1 MKSAILGLLSFGSV
15 VLASPERGD
24 AGKTL
29 DLAGV
34 NAVVI
39 SGEASSVRLT
49 TSASAPYQAT
59 IGSRREGWFARWY
72 SSWFANDCSLANDM
86 KLEASTL
93 RIDVAPSSW
102 LDPSDCRVEISA
114 NIQPESSVS
123 IDQAALQAS
132 MVGSFSTIA
141 INSKA
146 ADVSLDGHA
155 STVELKGDALRANL
169 AFGSVRQDE
178 NIAITGKALDA
189 TLSFGKGVAV
199 SYSVAATAS
208 FVDST
213 ITNTAGAKPSVV
225 IKGDFV
231 RAIIR

>member
-15 VLASPERGD
+15 VLASPARGD

>member
-1 MKSAILGLLSFGSV
+1 MKSAILALLSFASAA
-15 VLASPERGD
+15 LALPASGD

-34 NAVVI
+34 SAVII
-39 SGEASSVRLT
+39 SGEASSVRLS

-72 SSWFANDCSLANDM
+72 SSWFANDCSLASDM

-102 LDPSDCRVEISA
+102 LDPSDCRVEINA

-132 MVGSFSTIA
+132 MAGSFSTIA
-141 INSKA
+141 ISSKA

-189 TLSFGKGVAV
+189 TLSFGKGAAI
-199 SYSVAATAS
+199 SYSVTATAS

-213 ITNTAGAKPSVV
+213 LSNTVGARPSVV

-231 RAIIR
+231 RATIR

>member
-34 NAVVI
+34 SAVVI

>member
-1 MKSAILGLLSFGSV
+1 MKSAILGLLSFANAA
-15 VLASPERGD
+15 LASPASGD

-72 SSWFANDCSLANDM
+72 SSWFANDCSLASDM

-102 LDPSDCRVEISA
+102 LDPSDCRVEINA

-132 MVGSFSTIA
+132 MAGSFSTIA
-141 INSKA
+141 ISSKA

-155 STVELKGDALRANL
+155 STVELKGEALRANL
-169 AFGSVRQDE
+169 AFGSVRKDE

-189 TLSFGKGVAV
+189 TLSFGQGAAI
-199 SYSVAATAS
+199 SSSVTATAS

-213 ITNTAGAKPSVV
+213 LPNTAGARPSVV

-231 RAIIR
+231 RATIR

>member
-1 MKSAILGLLSFGSV
+1 MKSAILALLSFGSV
-15 VLASPERGD
+15 ALASPASGD

-34 NAVVI
+34 SAVII

-49 TSASAPYQAT
+49 TSVSAPYQAT

-72 SSWFANDCSLANDM
+72 SNWFANDCSLASDM
-86 KLEASTL
+86 RLEASTL

-102 LDPSDCRVEISA
+102 LDPSDCRVEINA

-123 IDQAALQAS
+123 IEQAALQVKMA
-132 MVGSFSTIA
+132 GNFSTIA
-141 INSKA
+141 MTGKA
-146 ADVSLDGHA
+146 ADVLLEGHA
-155 STVELKGDALRANL
+155 STVDLKGDALKANL

-189 TLSFGKGVAV
+189 TLSFGQGAAI
-199 SYSVAATAS
+199 SYSVTATAS

-213 ITNTAGAKPSVV
+213 LPNTAGAKPSVV

-231 RAIIR
+231 RATIR

>member
-34 NAVVI
+34 SAVVI

-49 TSASAPYQAT
+49 TSTSAPYRAT

-72 SSWFANDCSLANDM
+72 SSWFANDCSLASDM

-189 TLSFGKGVAV
+189 TLSFGQGVAV

>member
-15 VLASPERGD
+15 VLASPASGD

-34 NAVVI
+34 SAVVI

-59 IGSRREGWFARWY
+59 IGSSREARWY
-72 SSWFANDCSLANDM
+72 SSWFANDCSLASDV

-93 RIDVAPSSW
+93 RIVVAPSSW
-102 LDPSDCRVEISA
+102 LDPSDCRVEINA

-123 IDQAALQAS
+123 IDQAALKAS
-132 MVGSFSTIA
+132 MAGNFSTIA
-141 INSKA
+141 ISSKA

-155 STVELKGDALRANL
+155 STVELKGDALKANL

-189 TLSFGKGVAV
+189 TLSFGKGAAI
-199 SYSVAATAS
+199 SYSVTATAS

-213 ITNTAGAKPSVV
+213 LASTAGAKPSVV

-231 RAIIR
+231 RATIR

>member
-1 MKSAILGLLSFGSV
+1 MKSAILALLSFAGAA
-15 VLASPERGD
+15 LASPASGD

-34 NAVVI
+34 SAVVI
-39 SGEASSVRLT
+39 SGEASSVRLS
-49 TSASAPYQAT
+49 TSASGPYQAT
-59 IGSRREGWFARWY
+59 IGGRREGWFARWY
-72 SSWFANDCSLANDM
+72 SSWFANDCSLASDM

-102 LDPSDCRVEISA
+102 LDPSDCRVEINA

-123 IDQAALQAS
+123 IDQAALQAN
-132 MVGSFSTIA
+132 MAGNFSAIA
-141 INSKA
+141 ITSKA

-155 STVELKGDALRANL
+155 STIELNGDAVKANL
-169 AFGSVRQDE
+169 AFSSVRQDE

-189 TLSFGKGVAV
+189 TLSFAQGVAI
-199 SYSVAATAS
+199 SYSVTATAS
-208 FVDST
+208 LVDSALA
-213 ITNTAGAKPSVV
+213 NTAGAKPSVV

-231 RAIIR
+231 RATIR

>member
-1 MKSAILGLLSFGSV
+1 MKSAILGLLSFANAA
-15 VLASPERGD
+15 LASPASGD

-59 IGSRREGWFARWY
+59 IGSRREGWFSRWY
-72 SSWFANDCSLANDM
+72 SSWFANDCSLARDK

-93 RIDVAPSSW
+93 STDVAPSSW
-102 LDPSDCRVEISA
+102 IAPSDCRVEINA

-132 MVGSFSTIA
+132 MAGSFSTIA

-189 TLSFGKGVAV
+189 RLSFGQGVAV

>member
-1 MKSAILGLLSFGSV
+1 MKSAILALLSFASAA
-15 VLASPERGD
+15 LASPASGD

-34 NAVVI
+34 SAVII

-49 TSASAPYQAT
+49 TSASGPYQAT

-72 SSWFANDCSLANDM
+72 SSWFASDCSLASDM

-102 LDPSDCRVEISA
+102 LDPSDCRVEINA

-132 MVGSFSTIA
+132 MAGSFSTIA
-141 INSKA
+141 ISSKA

-189 TLSFGKGVAV
+189 TLSFGKGAAI
-199 SYSVAATAS
+199 SYSVTATAS

-213 ITNTAGAKPSVV
+213 LSNTVGAKPSVV

-231 RAIIR
+231 RATIR

>member
-1 MKSAILGLLSFGSV
+1 MKSAILALLSFASAA
-15 VLASPERGD
+15 LASPASGD

-34 NAVVI
+34 SAVII
-39 SGEASSVRLT
+39 SGEASSVRLS
-49 TSASAPYQAT
+49 TSASEPYQAT
-59 IGSRREGWFARWY
+59 IGGRREGWFARWY
-72 SSWFANDCSLANDM
+72 SSWFANDCSLASDM

-102 LDPSDCRVEISA
+102 LDPSDCRVEINA

-132 MVGSFSTIA
+132 MAGSFSTIA
-141 INSKA
+141 ISSKA

-189 TLSFGKGVAV
+189 TLSFGKGAAI
-199 SYSVAATAS
+199 SYSVTATAS

-213 ITNTAGAKPSVV
+213 LSNTVGAKPSVV

-231 RAIIR
+231 RATIR

>member
-1 MKSAILGLLSFGSV
+1 MKSAILGLLSFANAA
-15 VLASPERGD
+15 LASPASGD

-72 SSWFANDCSLANDM
+72 SSWFANDCSLASDM

-93 RIDVAPSSW
+93 RIVVAPSSW
-102 LDPSDCRVEISA
+102 LDPSDCRVEINA
-114 NIQPESSVS
+114 DIQPESSVS
-123 IDQAALQAS
+123 IDQAALKAS
-132 MVGSFSTIA
+132 MAGNFSTIA
-141 INSKA
+141 ISSKA

-155 STVELKGDALRANL
+155 STVELKGDALKANL

-189 TLSFGKGVAV
+189 TLSFGKGAAI
-199 SYSVAATAS
+199 SYSVTATAS

-213 ITNTAGAKPSVV
+213 LPSTAGAKPSVV